1 MTHPLDPVFKPQS
14 IAVVGASRTR
24 SSLGRQILH
33 NLIQHEFSG
42 KVFPV
47 NPSAEVI
54 HSIKCF
60 KRVSDIP
67 DVVDL
72 AIISVP
78 KRDVLDSIDDCGAK
92 GVKGLIVITAGYRET
107 NESGAALEREL
118 LNKVRRYGMRMI
130 GPNCMGVINTH
141 PDFSMNASFAPSPA
155 LRGNVGFASQS
166 GALGV
171 ALLNIA
177 SRIGLG
183 FSVFVSMG
191 NKTDTSGND
200 FLEYM
205 ETDPETKVILLYL
218 ESFGN
223 PRRFT
228 QICRRI
234 TKTKPVIAVKSGRT
248 AEGARAASSHT
259 GALAGMDIAIDALFN
274 QCGVHRATSVEEL
287 FDMALAFSRCGLP
300 RGNRIG
306 IITNAGGPGI
316 MATDACVSLGMEL
329 PSFSAATNSE
339 LRKILPEEASVQNP
353 VDLIASANRESY
365 SRVLDL
371 VLRDPHIDAA
381 LVIVVPPPNLL
392 DPAEIA
398 EVVSEVGRRFDKP
411 VLGVFMDGKET
422 LAGKD
427 PGTPLTIPCYLFP
440 ESAAKALS
448 ALNRQREW
456 QERPK
461 GELREY
467 PVNRDVVE
475 LILAGV
481 RAEGR
486 LELTGPEALAVLDA
500 YGIRISRF
508 GYARNL
514 EEAIATAHGIGYPVV
529 MKLMSKQVVHKTEVG
544 GVLVD
549 IRNVDE
555 LTSGFMTLLGRAER
569 HKVGMDGILIQ
580 EMVKGEQ
587 ELVFGMAADK
597 QFGPLLMFGMGG
609 IYVETLKDVTFKLW
623 PITDLD
629 AREMIAS
636 IRGYSILKGVR
647 GEPGVDLSLLE
658 ETLLRISQLVG
669 DFEELA
675 ELDINPLIISGHQQF
690 GKVVDARVRLKD

>member
-1 MTHPLDPVFKPQS
+1 MNHPLDPIFKPQS
-14 IAVVGASRTR
+14 IAVIGASRA
-24 SSLGRQILH
+24 SNSLGRQILH
-33 NLIQHEFSG
+33 NLILHEFSG

-47 NPSAEVI
+47 NPAAEVV

-60 KRVSDIP
+60 TRVSDIP
-67 DVVDL
+67 DPVDL
-72 AIISVP
+72 AIIVVP
-78 KRDVLDSIDDCGAK
+78 KRQVFDVIDDCGTK
-92 GVKGLIVITAGYRET
+92 GVKGLVVITAGFRET
-107 NESGAALEREL
+107 GSAGTELEQEL
-118 LNKVRRYGMRMI
+118 LKKVRQYGMRMI

-141 PDFSMNASFAPSPA
+141 PDYSMNATFAPAPA
-155 LRGNVGFASQS
+155 LQGNVGFASQS

-183 FSVFVSMG
+183 FSVFASMG
-191 NKTDTSGND
+191 NKSDTSGND

-228 QICRRI
+228 QLARRI
-234 TKTKPVIAVKSGRT
+234 TKTKPIIAVKSGRT
-248 AEGARAASSHT
+248 AEGARAATSHT
-259 GALAGMDIAIDALFN
+259 GALAGMDIAIDALFS

-287 FDMALAFSRCGLP
+287 FDMALAFSRCGIP

-329 PSFSAATNSE
+329 PSFTPATIRE
-339 LRKILPEEASVQNP
+339 LRKMLPEEASVQNP
-353 VDLIASANRESY
+353 IDLISSADRESY
-365 SRVLDL
+365 ARTLDL
-371 VLRDPHIDAA
+371 VLRDPNVDAA
-381 LVIVVPPPNLL
+381 LVIVVPPPNLV
-392 DPAEIA
+392 DPSDVALA
-398 EVVSEVGRRFDKP
+398 VSDICKRFDKP
-411 VLGVFMDGKET
+411 VVGVFMTDKDAFGGKEPAT
-422 LAGKD
+422 SFSV
-427 PGTPLTIPCYLFP
+427 PCYLFP

-456 QERPK
+456 QERPR
-461 GELREY
+461 GEVREFA
-467 PVNRDVVE
+467 VNRDVVE
-475 LILAGV
+475 VILAGV
-481 RAEGR
+481 RSEGR

-500 YGIRISRF
+500 YGIKISRF
-508 GYARNL
+508 GFAQNL
-514 EEAIATAHGIGYPVV
+514 EEAIATAHGLGYPVV
-529 MKLMSKQVVHKTEVG
+529 MKLMSKVVSHKTEVG

-580 EMVKGEQ
+580 EMVKGDR

-609 IYVETLKDVTFKLW
+609 IYVEALKDVTFKLW

-629 AREMIAS
+629 AKEMIES
-636 IRGYSILKGVR
+636 IRGYSILKGLR
-647 GEPGVDLSLLE
+647 GEPGVDLDLLQ

-675 ELDINPLIISGHQQF
+675 ELDINPLIISGEGRF
-690 GKVVDARVRLKD
+690 GKVVDARMKLKT